1 MNWSAILNG
10 VWWPD
15 RDAAGVPCNS
25 QVQSGGVGISDSTIP
40 LDPSGGV
47 ITLMFEPMNVPDKM
61 EIIHGPA
68 TGTKISTSGMT
79 VANAGPFDNT
89 YGTEP
94 TNLIP
99 TAPQMNATDQFIGV
113 NKGTIPTRSSEY
125 TIETGIS
132 NPLIAPYQQLVWWVY
147 TTLDYQAFPYVTV
160 RVTGTANTLWTYA
173 RYCE

>member
-1 MNWSAILNG
+1 MFD
-10 VWWPD
+10 P
-15 RDAAGVPCNS
+15 
-25 QVQSGGVGISDSTIP
+25 VG
-40 LDPSGGV
+40 
-47 ITLMFEPMNVPDKM
+47 VPDKM

-99 TAPQMNATDQFIGV
+99 TTPQMNATDQFIGT
-113 NKGTIPTRSSEY
+113 NKGTVPTRSSEY
-125 TIETGIS
+125 TIETGIP

-160 RVTGTANTLWTYA
+160 RITGTANTFWTYA